1 MTPFIGSDIFDF
13 INQVSFFVKR
23 QAKNIC
29 QASLFGRPKWPLGI
43 FVKTHGD
50 IQVLPK
56 STFIWTVIDLR
67 LYEYQFESSSN
78 ISKYILTFL
87 FVKYWNTGR
96 DYLINQS
103 TTTPFVIH
111 YNDMRLS
118 NYDHLKFE
126 HLTKYQ
132 VRYETFDRSW
142 DRWLMHLPNHLEKYV
157 TWPWLT

>member
-87 FVKYWNTGR
+87 FVKYWIIPILNKPINYNTICNTLQW
-96 DYLINQS
+96 YAIVKLWS
-103 TTTPFVIH
+103 FKVWA
-111 YNDMRLS
+111 
-118 NYDHLKFE
+118 
-126 HLTKYQ
+126 
-132 VRYETFDRSW
+132 FDKISS
-142 DRWLMHLPNHLEKYV
+142 
-157 TWPWLT
+157 

>member
-1 MTPFIGSDIFDF
+1 MDSLLRKSTPFIGSDIFDF

-67 LYEYQFESSSN
+67 LYEHQFESSSN
-78 ISKYILTFL
+78 VYKYIFTFL
-87 FVKYWNTGR
+87 FVKYWVTGG
-96 DYLINQS
+96 DHESITVYHYVLDLLCH
-103 TTTPFVIH
+103 FVARFKS
-111 YNDMRLS
+111 Y
-118 NYDHLKFE
+118 
-126 HLTKYQ
+126 
-132 VRYETFDRSW
+132 
-142 DRWLMHLPNHLEKYV
+142 RWKRK
-157 TWPWLT
+157 